1 MKTTPNLLHSLYT
14 FRNKKQGA
22 VNFRESKSVNIK
34 KRARGLKLLRFY
46 KQQITKRISITNT
59 FLSHSE
65 VRIQLLKC
73 KCFVSFEMLKKI

>member
-1 MKTTPNLLHSLYT
+1 MQSNEDNPNLFHSSYI

-22 VNFRESKSVNIK
+22 ADFRASKSVNTK
-34 KRARGLKLLRFY
+34 KRARGLKLLSFY
-46 KQQITKRISITNT
+46 KQQVTKRICINNT

-73 KCFVSFEMLKKI
+73 KCFVSFEML